1 MADDDEIL
9 DDDLLDDIDDDSE
22 LEIEASEPEQTTA
35 DPVVDMFRKEGFDI
49 PDGMSGS
56 VLLSNIREMAR
67 RAQSAPSEMDLA
79 RMREASARYE
89 QEREAPKQE
98 QPEPPKKTSLSKP
111 EGAEQY
117 VVFDDKV
124 GMYVPKDARFP
135 NIKAVEEMNSWH
147 QQVESRRRRL
157 LEDPE
162 NYLKS
167 ELNLEE
173 RLEQVKKSARE
184 EALQEFRRLQE
195 AERREAERN
204 AFWDKHSPDLYVL
217 DDNGYV
223 RHDLMGKP
231 TISQKGLKYLEFQGA
246 ILQKYPNADP
256 FTVEREAFDMADK
269 WEKAEKRRQ
278 ARSQS
283 KAVEQEE
290 STDEVEQELAPEDV
304 AESQKQVFARKA
316 RAAEENGKRRKGDR
330 VINRDASVVAAAKNG
345 EPQNDGA
352 AFRELFKSN
361 AKTRG
366 VTL

>member
-22 LEIEASEPEQTTA
+22 LEIEASEPEQTAA
-35 DPVVDMFRKEGFDI
+35 DPVVQLFREKGFDI
-49 PDGMSGS
+49 PDAVSGDM
-56 VLLSNIREMAR
+56 LLSNIREMAR
-67 RAQSAPSEMDLA
+67 RVQSAPSEMDLA

-89 QEREAPKQE
+89 QEREAPRQE
-98 QPEPPKKTSLSKP
+98 QPEPPKKAPSKP

-117 VVFDDKV
+117 AAFDEKSGV
-124 GMYVPKDARFP
+124 WVPKNSNWINAKMLDELNEWQRHVDAR
-135 NIKAVEEMNSWH
+135 K
-147 QQVESRRRRL
+147 RKL

-184 EALQEFRRLQE
+184 EALQEFRRLQD

-269 WEKAEKRRQ
+269 WEKSEKRRQ

-283 KAVEQEE
+283 KAVAQEE
-290 STDEVEQELAPEDV
+290 VTDEVEQELAPEDV